1 MILWTFVEAQ
11 ITHIEVK
18 FSPIWQIFLPL
29 YHQLSKRA
37 SYFISILGNLA
48 STKVHKAIFTSE
60 MFVTFFNLNT
70 ASQHQWMILCFLK
83 TWGYKKQKVS
93 SYKENASFFG
103 NFCGL
108 KLKNQYKT
116 RYEQGKSFQVCAIW
130 QGLTTNSSP
139 KLRTF
144 LKQLRSALLLA
155 M

>member
-1 MILWTFVEAQ
+1 MKHDALLKIVVNMHSQFG
-11 ITHIEVK
+11 
-18 FSPIWQIFLPL
+18 PIWQIFLPL
-29 YHQLSKRA
+29 YHQPSKRA
-37 SYFISILGNLA
+37 SCFISILGNLA

-116 RYEQGKSFQVCAIW
+116 RYEQGKSFQVC
-130 QGLTTNSSP
+130 QVGLTTISPP

-144 LKQLRSALLLA
+144 LKQLRSALLELA